1 MDLRDCQNAAI
12 ACARERRAANESET
26 NLSLCT
32 GAGKSIIMRELTS
45 NSERI
50 ILIFPWLDLMN
61 QYYSSHKDA
70 YKSRACVRYL
80 ATEGSLPDIQ
90 RISETMSELDETSYV
105 IFTTYTSAPDIF
117 ANLTP
122 RRSVNLLV
130 HDEAHRT
137 ERPEYKASFQRV
149 TEYIQHTVN
158 LSATLP
164 ETKVPHYKYPLLR
177 GIKDGVVRDFHM
189 ELFLCVAKERS
200 ETQLIIKIVEKLL
213 MLHSQV
219 KLLIY
224 TAEANTFGADSS
236 SVKTFMDKHSETLKS
251 LGYWIEG
258 INEDTKDRQ
267 GLLRKF
273 EEQRDVSI
281 LVSCKTLSEGIDLK
295 NANCMLPWDPSSSV
309 KENIQRIG
317 RVLRLYKNP
326 NGSLKKEQQASTVLI
341 PVFLEEQKYTA
352 CNGDK
357 EAINA
362 LLCKEIS
369 EGERGNFRPIVSV
382 CTALKDELAQED
394 EELFN
399 RLLNYPYEPKVAVN
413 RNLVE
418 CVAKQC
424 KKSTETVLEDVV
436 KALEG
441 KVDEEQLELIMEGEW
456 DEEVIGEVAQ
466 ALADTQGLTLVVR
479 DGDEADMFGSGET
492 PLTVEKKANEEGYK
506 VVKGKRA
513 EADKEEA
520 DKEEAKKRIAQ
531 RLHVD
536 FSDGCKVLLDLDSV
550 EGTDATGDIVLS
562 RLTTEVKYDEDWEKR
577 RLEWVAMY
585 EKLGRCPSSISKD
598 INEKRAGRWQ
608 SHQRENYKKVKYMSL
623 ERIDILNK
631 TLGWKWEEVDMWE
644 DNRLHW
650 ISVCQVLGRLPRY
663 GSTNSD
669 EKRAN
674 NWQKTQR
681 DYYNRNLMSEERKQ
695 ILSDETLTPGWKWN
709 KEDAWE
715 KARLNWIDQYN
726 KLGHSP
732 AQSSKDPDER
742 RASIWQ
748 CRQRKNNK
756 DGTLTQKRREILNN
770 KELTP
775 GWKWQEDDTWELNRQ
790 KWIEQYT
797 KLGRK
802 PSGNSKDVDEQF
814 AGQWQQTQR
823 GYYNTKN
830 KCLTLERIK
839 ILNLTPGWKW
849 EEEDTWEDQRQNW
862 IKQHHK
868 LGHNPSPFSDD
879 PDEKRAGQ
887 WQAQQRNNY
896 SKKNGRLS
904 AERISILNLTSGWK
918 WEKDKWE
925 IKRLKW
931 IEEFQKKG
939 SSPSGTSKNENERH
953 AGQWQSQQR
962 KNYMQKK
969 SVQMTP
975 ERIKILNET
984 PGWTWSADEPPQ
996 TPYIQPTNELVQL
1009 PTPTET
1015 PRVRQPLKK
1024 LKKLNPEISGEQ
1036 RQLSQLEEYHQ
1047 RFKKMNAS
1055 TYKSSVKAEE
1065 FTEYHQIADTYDAK
1079 DPPERQPI
1087 NKIAGFLAKYNKPSY
1102 KAIDLGCGKNRLRVH
1117 EAVSRMSWTSVDV
1130 HAVDDT
1136 VTVADMSALP
1146 FEDETYDIAV
1156 LSRSLWA
1163 RNHMDVLKEVYRIL
1177 KCGGRVVICESFRRW
1192 LNLEEEIPVNTLVED
1207 LKTAGFDVIYEEGTS
1222 HDDTVDNVFQYIIV
1236 TKC

>member
-50 ILIFPWLDLMN
+50 ILVFPWLDLMN

-90 RISETMSELDETSYV
+90 RISETMVELDETSYI

-164 ETKVPHYKYPLLR
+164 ETKVPHYRYPLLR
-177 GIKDGVVRDFHM
+177 GIRDGVVRDFHM
-189 ELFLCVAKERS
+189 ELFLCVARERS
-200 ETQLIIKIVEKLL
+200 ETQLFIKILEKLQ
-213 MLHSQV
+213 MLHKEV
-219 KLLIY
+219 KLLVY

-236 SVKTFMDKHSETLKS
+236 SVKTFMDKHAKTLKG

-273 EEQRDVSI
+273 EEDRKVSI
-281 LVSCKTLSEGIDLK
+281 LVSCNTLTEGIDLK
-295 NANCMLPWDPSSSV
+295 NANCMLPWDPSSSMKV
-309 KENIQRIG
+309 NIQRIG

-326 NGSLKKEQQASTVLI
+326 DGTKKAEQQASTVLI
-341 PVFLEEQKYTA
+341 PVFLEEQKYLG

-362 LLCKEIS
+362 LLSKEIS

-424 KKSTETVLEDVV
+424 KKSTESVLEDVV

-441 KVDEEQLELIMEGEW
+441 NVDEEQLELIKEGEW
-456 DEEVIGEVAQ
+456 DEEVTGEVAQ

-492 PLTVEKKANEEGYK
+492 PLTVEKNADKEGYK

-513 EADKEEA
+513 AA

-531 RLHVD
+531 RLRVD
-536 FSDGCKVLLDLDSV
+536 FSDGCKVLLGIDTV
-550 EGTDATGDIVLS
+550 EGTDTTGGMVLS
-562 RLTTEVKYDEDWEKR
+562 RLTTEVQYDEDWEKR
-577 RLEWVAMY
+577 RLEWATIY
-585 EKLGRCPSSISKD
+585 QKLGRFPSSISKD
-598 INEKRAGRWQ
+598 NDEKRIGRWQ
-608 SHQRENYKKVKYMSL
+608 SHQRENYKKGKYINL
-623 ERIDILNK
+623 ERIKKLND
-631 TLGWKWEEVDMWE
+631 TPGWKWEEDDTWE
-644 DNRLHW
+644 NSRLDW
-650 ISVCQVLGRLPRY
+650 ISVYENLGRLPRQ
-663 GSTNSD
+663 GSSNKD
-669 EKRAN
+669 EKRAV
-674 NWQKTQR
+674 NWQRHQR

-695 ILSDETLTPGWKWN
+695 ILSNETLTPGWKWN
-709 KEDAWE
+709 EDDNWE
-715 KARLNWIDQYN
+715 KAHSNWILQYI
-726 KLGHSP
+726 KLGHTPS
-732 AQSSKDPDER
+732 QSSKSTDER
-742 RASIWQ
+742 CAGIWQ

-756 DGTLTQKRREILNN
+756 ADTLTQKYKEILNN

-775 GWKWQEDDTWELNRQ
+775 GWRWEEEDTWELNRQ
-790 KWIEQYT
+790 KWIEQYK

-802 PSGNSKDVDEQF
+802 PSGKSKDDNEQF

-839 ILNLTPGWKW
+839 ILESTFGWKW
-849 EEEDTWEDQRQNW
+849 EEEDTWEFQRQNW
-862 IKQHHK
+862 VEQYTK
-868 LGHNPSPFSDD
+868 LGHNPSPFSDE
-879 PDEKRAGQ
+879 PDEKCAGQ

-896 SKKNGRLS
+896 SKKYGRLS
-904 AERISILNLTSGWK
+904 TERISILNLTPGWK
-918 WEKDKWE
+918 WEEDKWE

-962 KNYMQKK
+962 KNYKQKK

-984 PGWTWSADEPPQ
+984 PGWSWSAEEPPQ
-996 TPYIQPTNELVQL
+996 TPYIQPTNELVPL

-1015 PRVRQPLKK
+1015 PRVRKPLKK
-1024 LKKLNPEISGEQ
+1024 LKKLNPEISGQ
-1036 RQLSQLEEYHQ
+1036 LRQLSQLEAYHQ
-1047 RFKKMNAS
+1047 RFKTMNAS

-1079 DPPERQPI
+1079 DTPERQPI

-1102 KAIDLGCGKNRLRVH
+1102 KAIDLGCGKNHLRIH

-1130 HAVDDT
+1130 HAVDGT

-1146 FEDETYDIAV
+1146 YEDETYDIAV

-1177 KCGGRVVICESFRRW
+1177 KCGGRVVVCESFRRW
-1192 LNLEEEIPVNTLVED
+1192 LNLEEEIPVNTLVDD
-1207 LKTAGFDVIYEEGTS
+1207 LKTAGFEVVYEEGTS
-1222 HDDTVDNVFQYIIV
+1222 HDDTVDSVFQYIVV
-1236 TKC
+1236 TKS

>member
-1 MDLRDCQNAAI
+1 MDLRDCQVSAI
-12 ACARERRAANESET
+12 ACARERQNANESET

-32 GAGKSIIMRELTS
+32 GAGKSIIMREITG
-45 NSERI
+45 NTERI
-50 ILIFPWLDLMN
+50 ILVFPWLDLMN
-61 QYYSSHKDA
+61 QYYNDHKGA
-70 YKSRACVRYL
+70 YTSYACVRYW
-80 ATEGSLPDIQ
+80 ATEGRLPGVQ
-90 RISETMSELDETSYV
+90 RLSATMSELDEKVYV

-117 ANLTP
+117 ANLTSE
-122 RRSVNLLV
+122 RSVNLVV

-149 TEYIQHTVN
+149 TEYIHHTVN

-177 GIKDGVVRDFHM
+177 GIKDNVVRDFHM

-213 MLHSQV
+213 ALHSQV

-236 SVKTFMDKHSETLKS
+236 SVKTFMDKHAETLKG

-273 EEQRDVSI
+273 EEQRNVSI

-309 KENIQRIG
+309 KDNIQRIG

-341 PVFLEEQKYTA
+341 PVFLEEQKYVA

-441 KVDEEQLELIMEGEW
+441 KVDEEQLELIKEGEW

-520 DKEEAKKRIAQ
+520 KKRIAQ
-531 RLHVD
+531 RLRVD
-536 FSDGCKVLLDLDSV
+536 FSDGCKVLLGINTV
-550 EGTDATGDIVLS
+550 EGTDATGGMMLS

-577 RLEWVAMY
+577 RLEWISMR
-585 EKLGRCPSSISKD
+585 EKLGRNPSCMAKD
-598 INEKRAGRWQ
+598 IIERRAGQWQ
-608 SHQRENYKKVKYMSL
+608 QDQRKFYKAQ
-623 ERIDILNK
+623 RI
-631 TLGWKWEEVDMWE
+631 
-644 DNRLHW
+644 
-650 ISVCQVLGRLPRY
+650 
-663 GSTNSD
+663 
-669 EKRAN
+669 
-674 NWQKTQR
+674 
-681 DYYNRNLMSEERKQ
+681 SEERKQ
-695 ILSDETLTPGWKWN
+695 KLIDNTPNWSWKDEDSWEPNRILWISIYSKIGRNPNKHSDDPQ
-709 KEDAWE
+709 E
-715 KARLNWIDQYN
+715 KKAGD
-726 KLGHSP
+726 
-732 AQSSKDPDER
+732 
-742 RASIWQ
+742 WQ
-748 CRQRKNNK
+748 CNQRAIYRKNNM
-756 DGTLTQKRREILNN
+756 TLEHISILQN
-770 KELTP
+770 KEETP
-775 GWKWQEDDTWELNRQ
+775 NW
-790 KWIEQYT
+790 
-797 KLGRK
+797 
-802 PSGNSKDVDEQF
+802 
-814 AGQWQQTQR
+814 
-823 GYYNTKN
+823 
-830 KCLTLERIK
+830 
-839 ILNLTPGWKW
+839 
-849 EEEDTWEDQRQNW
+849 TWEDEDSWELQRQNW
-862 IKQHHK
+862 ISQLKK
-868 LGHNPSPFSDD
+868 NMGKYPSKNSTD
-879 PDEKRAGQ
+879 PEEKKAGQ
-887 WQAQQRNNY
+887 WQG
-896 SKKNGRLS
+896 K
-904 AERISILNLTSGWK
+904 
-918 WEKDKWE
+918 
-925 IKRLKW
+925 
-931 IEEFQKKG
+931 
-939 SSPSGTSKNENERH
+939 
-953 AGQWQSQQR
+953 QR
-962 KNYMQKK
+962 KNYKQKK
-969 SVQMTP
+969 SAQMTP

-1015 PRVRQPLKK
+1015 LRVRKPLKK
-1024 LKKLNPEISGEQ
+1024 LKKLNPEISGQQ
-1036 RQLSQLEEYHQ
+1036 RQLSQLEAYHQ
-1047 RFKKMNAS
+1047 RFKTMNAS

-1087 NKIAGFLAKYNKPSY
+1087 NKIAGLLAKYNKPSY
-1102 KAIDLGCGKNRLRVH
+1102 KAIDLGCGKNRLRIH

-1130 HAVDDT
+1130 HAVDET
-1136 VTVADMSALP
+1136 VTIADMSALP
-1146 FEDETYDIAV
+1146 FEDEIYDIVV

-1177 KCGGRVVICESFRRW
+1177 KCGGRVVVCESFRRW
-1192 LNLEEEIPVNTLVED
+1192 LNPEEETPVNTLVED
-1207 LKTAGFDVIYEEGTS
+1207 LKTAGFEVAYEEGTS
-1222 HDDTVDNVFQYIIV
+1222 HQDTVESVFQYIIV
-1236 TKC
+1236 RKC